1 MVCCRCASERC
12 RIRGKEGVVDG
23 ATVKRL
29 ADAVRTRDF
38 SRASAMLKI
47 RPELVNM
54 ELAENDERRAL
65 HFAVLDRSSEMV
77 RLLMRSGANARKGI
91 YPHRAATTALTL
103 ATERGYDEIVAI
115 ITDEERQRDTQQR
128 SPDASS
134 PPDKPAAANDEA
146 MAAVRRGDFGWLRA
160 RHAEGLLVNAIND
173 SGALVTAG
181 GEIPQTDGVALF

>member
-115 ITDEERQRDTQQR
+115 ITDEERKTDGQPR
-128 SPDASS
+128 SADASPS
-134 PPDKPAAANDEA
+134 PEQVATVNDA
-146 MAAVRRGDFGWLRA
+146 MAAVRRGDVEW
-160 RHAEGLLVNAIND
+160 
-173 SGALVTAG
+173 
-181 GEIPQTDGVALF
+181 